1 MGIPTIPSSKNSYYD
16 LGPTRKYDIDIICKA
31 SLHYENLISTKV
43 QKYELGSD
51 ERFFLTS
58 ERNAAK
64 ELAERYS
71 KPLPIYE

>member
-31 SLHYENLISTKV
+31 LLHYENLISTKV

-51 ERFFLTS
+51 ERFFLVS
-58 ERNAAK
+58 VHNKAK

>member
-31 SLHYENLISTKV
+31 LSYYERFISTKA
-43 QKYELGSD
+43 QKAEPGSN
-51 ERFFLTS
+51 ERFFLVS
-58 ERNAAK
+58 VHNKAK

>member
-1 MGIPTIPSSKNSYYD
+1 MGIPTIPSNKNSYYD

-31 SLHYENLISTKV
+31 LFNYENLMSTKV
-43 QKYELGSD
+43 RRAKPGSD
-51 ERFFLTS
+51 ERFFLSS

-71 KPLPIYE
+71 KPLPLYE

>member
-1 MGIPTIPSSKNSYYD
+1 MSIPTISSNKNSYYD

-31 SLHYENLISTKV
+31 LLHYENLILTKV